1 MCHNCLYGDGMTN
14 LDVSVSEV
22 LAENYL
28 GIGATGIGV
37 IGAIID
43 DLINGRIDD
52 EAIDNLASTRNEV
65 TQALTD
71 LIVDT
76 IPYLHSMRTPSGW
89 VAQ

>member
-1 MCHNCLYGDGMTN
+1 MTN
-14 LDVSVSEV
+14 SHTAVPSISEI

-71 LIVDT
+71 LIVDI

-89 VAQ
+89 VAE

>member
-1 MCHNCLYGDGMTN
+1 MTN

-28 GIGATGIGV
+28 GIGATGLGV

-52 EAIDNLASTRNEV
+52 EAIDNLASTRDEV

-71 LIVDT
+71 LILDVM
-76 IPYLHSMRTPSGW
+76 PYLHSMRTHSGW

>member
-1 MCHNCLYGDGMTN
+1 MTN

-28 GIGATGIGV
+28 GIGATGIGI

-52 EAIDNLASTRNEV
+52 EAIDNLASTRDELS
-65 TQALTD
+65 QALTD
-71 LIVDT
+71 LIVDV

-89 VAQ
+89 VAE

>member
-1 MCHNCLYGDGMTN
+1 MTN

-22 LAENYL
+22 LAENYI
-28 GIGATGIGV
+28 GIGATGIGI

-52 EAIDNLASTRNEV
+52 EAIDNLASTRDEV

-71 LIVDT
+71 LIVDVM
-76 IPYLHSMRTPSGW
+76 PYLHSMRTHSGW

>member
-1 MCHNCLYGDGMTN
+1 MTN

-22 LAENYL
+22 LAENYI
-28 GIGATGIGV
+28 GIGATGLDV

-71 LIVDT
+71 LIVDI
-76 IPYLHSMRTPSGW
+76 IPYLHSMRTHSGW

>member
-1 MCHNCLYGDGMTN
+1 MTN

-22 LAENYL
+22 LAENYI
-28 GIGATGIGV
+28 GIGATGIGI

-52 EAIDNLASTRNEV
+52 EAIDNLASTRDEV

-71 LIVDT
+71 LIVDVM
-76 IPYLHSMRTPSGW
+76 PYLHSMRTPSGW

>member
-1 MCHNCLYGDGMTN
+1 MTN

-22 LAENYL
+22 LAENYI
-28 GIGATGIGV
+28 GIGATGLDV

-71 LIVDT
+71 LIVDI

-89 VAQ
+89 VAE

>member
-1 MCHNCLYGDGMTN
+1 MTN

-22 LAENYL
+22 LAENYI
-28 GIGATGIGV
+28 GIGATGLDV

-71 LIVDT
+71 LIVDI
-76 IPYLHSMRTPSGW
+76 IPYLHSMSTHSGW

>member
-1 MCHNCLYGDGMTN
+1 MTN

-28 GIGATGIGV
+28 GIGATGLGV

-43 DLINGRIDD
+43 DLINGRMDD
-52 EAIDNLASTRNEV
+52 EAIDNLASTRDEV

-71 LIVDT
+71 LIVDVM
-76 IPYLHSMRTPSGW
+76 PYLHSMRTHSGW